1 MFCLQIL
8 QNPVGIDSSIYSLMD
23 KYSSL
28 YLLYK
33 FTRCWSTSADIHSP
47 EFVCLQS
54 LSIQLSEISWEN
66 MFNPDFFLTF
76 QFFPPFFLD
85 SLVVGIVYKDL
96 HELLDLDQP
105 IRNEDTRWLLISL
118 KS

>member
-1 MFCLQIL
+1 
-8 QNPVGIDSSIYSLMD
+8 
-23 KYSSL
+23 
-28 YLLYK
+28 
-33 FTRCWSTSADIHSP
+33 
-47 EFVCLQS
+47 
-54 LSIQLSEISWEN
+54 

-76 QFFPPFFLD
+76 QFFPPFFLV

-105 IRNEDTRWLLISL
+105 IRNEDTWWILISL